1 MLHARTAAL
10 RRDREPPSPA
20 ERAIDLVHLSRQ
32 TMGDRMLVRVTL
44 EIFRRQARRLMFRLE
59 TTTDFGGRA
68 EIAHLLDGAAR
79 AVGAQR
85 LAGAANLLEEAARRG
100 RAVDTAVA
108 GVAEATA
115 EALAAIDRLL
125 SDM

>member
-20 ERAIDLVHLSRQ
+20 ERAIDLVQLSRQ
-32 TMGDRMLVRVTL
+32 TMGDRLLERETL
-44 EIFRRQARRLMFRLE
+44 EIFRRQARRLMLRLE
-59 TTTDFGGRA
+59 TTTDFGGGA

-79 AVGAQR
+79 AVGAKR
-85 LAGAANLLEEAARRG
+85 LATAANLMEEAARRG
-100 RAVDTAVA
+100 RAVDTAIA
-108 GVAEATA
+108 GVAEAPA